1 MKQLKPVIVFAVLLN
16 LAIVALLLVR
26 NPVDQPA
33 ADVDAVVD
41 DLVADNTMEDA
52 RYDLRDRA
60 GDLNVILISM
70 DALRWDRT
78 GLSGNPDNLTPNLDA
93 FAEEAV
99 VFRDTTAAAPWTLPS
114 HMTIWTGR
122 WPSVHGITNKLKLLS
137 QDQMVETTLSPG
149 IETYPDLLMRQG
161 FTAAGFTGGAGVQT
175 IYGFGRGF
183 DTYLDDRYFGGLDY
197 SIPAALAWLDDHR
210 AERFFLFLHGYDSHG
225 QFELPA
231 GELSAIGGYAGEL
244 DGSKDEQGRL
254 REDGLARIVEP
265 GDDASLAGVLD
276 AADAA
281 YLEAVYD
288 RKVQAADERLG
299 SFLARLKAQGVYD
312 DSVIAI
318 VSDHGDE
325 FMEHGYVDHGAT
337 LCQHQLGVVMMVRF
351 PGYTRRMDVDTPV
364 RTIDLFPT
372 IFDAMGLEGPAG
384 VDAVSLLPLL
394 QGTTVDPPPVYAE
407 TDYRLFVH
415 QRMVRQGDW
424 KLILDLQD
432 GSRQLYN
439 LADDPD
445 EQRDLSSSE
454 ARRTYEMEQTLRAW
468 MAGTRTNPQDYLGL
482 RQKPI
487 KLF

>member
-1 MKQLKPVIVFAVLLN
+1 MKSLKPLLVFVVLLN
-16 LAIVALLLVR
+16 LAVVAILLLR
-26 NPVDQPA
+26 SPTDPGHT
-33 ADVDAVVD
+33 DLGTVVEG
-41 DLVADNTMEDA
+41 LVADHTMEEA

-60 GDLNVILISM
+60 DELNIILISM

-78 GLSGNPDNLTPNLDA
+78 GLSGNKDGLTPNLDA
-93 FAEEAV
+93 FAEESV
-99 VFRDTTAAAPWTLPS
+99 VFSDTTAAAPWTLPS

-149 IETYPDLLMRQG
+149 IETYPDHLMRQG
-161 FTAAGFTGGAGVQT
+161 FVAAGFTGGAGVQD

-183 DTYLDDRYFGGLDY
+183 DAYLDDRYFGGMDH
-197 SIPAALAWLDDHR
+197 SIPAALEWLEQHR
-210 AERFFLFLHGYDSHG
+210 SQPFFLFLHGYDSHG

-231 GELSAIGGYAGEL
+231 SEMSTIDGYEGAL
-244 DGSKDEQGRL
+244 DGSKDEQGEL
-254 REDGLARIVEP
+254 REQGLASIENP
-265 GDDASLAGVLD
+265 GDDASLGGTLD
-276 AADAA
+276 EADAA
-281 YLEAVYD
+281 FLEEVYD
-288 RKVQAADERLG
+288 RKVRAADERLG
-299 SFLARLKAQGVYD
+299 SFLARVKAQGLYD

-337 LCQHQLGVVMMVRF
+337 LCQHQLGVVMLVRF
-351 PGYTRRMDVDTPV
+351 PGYGRRQDVDTPV
-364 RTIDLFPT
+364 RTMDLFAT
-372 IFDAMGLEGPAG
+372 LFDAMGLQGPAG

-394 QGTTVDPPPVYAE
+394 RGRAAEPPPVFAE

-415 QRMVRQGDW
+415 KRMVRDGDW

-432 GSRQLYN
+432 GSRQLFN
-439 LADDPD
+439 LEDDPD
-445 EQRDLSSSE
+445 EQQDLSSSE
-454 ARRTYEMEQTLRAW
+454 PRRTYEMEQVLREW
-468 MAGTRTNPQDYLGL
+468 MATTRTNPQDYLGL